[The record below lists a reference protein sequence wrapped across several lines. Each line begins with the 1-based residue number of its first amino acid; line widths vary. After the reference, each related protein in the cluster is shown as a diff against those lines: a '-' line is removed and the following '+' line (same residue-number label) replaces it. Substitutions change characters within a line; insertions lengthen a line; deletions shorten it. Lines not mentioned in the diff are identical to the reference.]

1 MAFKY
6 AFNTWVYSSFPCWV
20 PSYPLDEAIRRLAT
34 IGYDGIEIGCAA
46 PHAWPAHLS
55 KSRRAELRSLMAD
68 VGLKP
73 VSLLPAPGGGPG
85 NNPASL
91 LEEERKSTIQHYKEV
106 IDLAQDLGADR
117 VLYICGW
124 RSYGTSFDQAWE
136 WTRNALAEI
145 AAHARDKGIGISI
158 EPTSADS
165 NLVDTPGQA
174 LKLRAE
180 VGLPNLKVM
189 FDTFHAHYRNEVSSD
204 YVFEMAEHLDHVHFA
219 DTNRLPPGEGTIDW
233 RGVMAALKKV
243 GFAGYITMEAGFN
256 TRAVEPDRV
265 ARSALA
271 YLKELESRIDT

>member
-20 PSYPLDEAIRRLAT
+20 PSYSLDETIRRIAA

-55 KSRRAELRSLMAD
+55 KSRRADLRSLMAD
-68 VGLKP
+68 AGLKP

-91 LEEERKSTIQHYKEV
+91 LEEERKSTIQHYKDV
-106 IDLAQDLGADR
+106 VDLAQDLGADR

-124 RSYGTSFDQAWE
+124 RSFGTGFDQAWD
-136 WTRNALAEI
+136 WTRSALAEI
-145 AAHARDKGIGISI
+145 AAHALDKGIGVSI

-174 LKLRAE
+174 LKLR
-180 VGLPNLKVM
+180 
-189 FDTFHAHYRNEVSSD
+189 DTD
-204 YVFEMAEHLDHVHFA
+204 
-219 DTNRLPPGEGTIDW
+219 RLPPGEGTIDW
-233 RGVMAALKKV
+233 HGVMAALKRI
-243 GFAGYITMEAGFN
+243 GFGGYITMEAGFN

-265 ARSALA
+265 ARSALT
-271 YLKELESRIDT
+271 YLRDVESKL

>member
-20 PSYPLDEAIRRLAT
+20 PSYSLDDAIRRIAA
-34 IGYDGIEIGCAA
+34 IGYEGIEIGCAA

-55 KSRRAELRSLMAD
+55 KTRRANLRSLMAD

-91 LEEERKSTIQHYKEV
+91 LEEERKATIVHYKEV
-106 IDLAQDLGADR
+106 VDLAHDFGAER

-124 RSYGTSFDQAWE
+124 RSHGTGFDQAWE
-136 WTRNALAEI
+136 WTRNALTEI
-145 AAHARDKGIGISI
+145 ASYARDKGIAISI

-180 VGLPNLKVM
+180 VGLSNLKVM
-189 FDTFHAHYRNEVSSD
+189 FDTFHALYRNEVSSD

-233 RGVMAALKKV
+233 HGVMAALKQI
-243 GFAGYITMEAGFN
+243 GFSGYITMEAGFN

-265 ARSALA
+265 ARSALT
-271 YLKELESRIDT
+271 YLKGVESKL